1 VREPAVAVWR
11 WILRRVE
18 GRIHYHVIGRTGRQ
32 SRRRKRRRARANI
45 EADGAR
51 AAGQVVA
58 HRIVARQRDQCWIDL
73 DQSDGQIAD
82 AAGDGEPRRT
92 HPGSEIDQMLAGA
105 RRASCGQQNRIVAE
119 AVALARLAQEKSAAK
134 SGIFAGL

>member
-1 VREPAVAVWR
+1 MREAAAGVGR
-11 WILRRVE
+11 RILRRVE

-82 AAGDGEPRRT
+82 AAGE
-92 HPGSEIDQMLAGA
+92 SAAFLSLALAGA
-105 RRASCGQQNRIVAE
+105 AGTALVWLAMISLWAE
-119 AVALARLAQEKSAAK
+119 AVCSK
-134 SGIFAGL
+134 